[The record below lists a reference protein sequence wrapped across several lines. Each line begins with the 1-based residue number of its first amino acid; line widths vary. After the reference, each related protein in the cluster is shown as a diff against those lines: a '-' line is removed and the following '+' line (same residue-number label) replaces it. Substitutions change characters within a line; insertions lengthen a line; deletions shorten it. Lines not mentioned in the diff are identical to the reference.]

1 MDGIIRI
8 VKSQEDSGTL
18 IDGAIDRVKHEIEKQ
33 DCGLFGAMTPPLAVL
48 LIAPMVSSLR
58 QPLLA
63 FISITFNR
71 KGFGKKDRKNRKRI
85 YDMKHMDKNF

>member
-58 QPLLA
+58 QPLVSS
-63 FISITFNR
+63 FINTIS
-71 KGFGKKDRKNRKRI
+71 GK
-85 YDMKHMDKNF
+85 